1 MGEML
6 KHGGLSRRSFLKG
19 AALGLAG
26 AGAVGAALPLA
37 GCAGG
42 GTDKMAATGEATASA
57 TVPGFGGDVTV
68 ELTVDRGSGSVVAA
82 TIDAP
87 METPNRGGRAATVM
101 QEAMAENATIDV
113 DAVSGATV
121 TSEAIKSASDR
132 KSVV

>member
-42 GTDKMAATGEATASA
+42 GTDKMAATE
-57 TVPGFGGDVTV
+57 
-68 ELTVDRGSGSVVAA
+68 
-82 TIDAP
+82 I
-87 METPNRGGRAATVM
+87 GRASCRERVC
-101 QEAMAENATIDV
+101 EV
-113 DAVSGATV
+113 LGLSGGGGGG
-121 TSEAIKSASDR
+121 
-132 KSVV
+132 

>member
-42 GTDKMAATGEATASA
+42 GTDKMAATG
-57 TVPGFGGDVTV
+57 
-68 ELTVDRGSGSVVAA
+68 
-82 TIDAP
+82 
-87 METPNRGGRAATVM
+87 
-101 QEAMAENATIDV
+101 
-113 DAVSGATV
+113 
-121 TSEAIKSASDR
+121 
-132 KSVV
+132 